1 MSKQL
6 GKEKLCGLVTLT
18 VGTVASVVFK
28 RNTEIFTISYLGVFE
43 MVLLEWNHV
52 RKEPGAKK
60 KKKITSPLQNQCWI
74 MWLGHKYL
82 LNDLV
87 WPWHCANNN
96 NKPRILAVDW

>member
-60 KKKITSPLQNQCWI
+60 KKNHFSFAEPMLDYVVRSQISIK
-74 MWLGHKYL
+74 
-82 LNDLV
+82 
-87 WPWHCANNN
+87 
-96 NKPRILAVDW
+96 